1 MLHKLLR
8 VIFIKIYFLYK
19 VYILP
24 ICVMY
29 IFLLSGLADDLSNQG
44 YHKNN
49 YYNNDQADT
58 YYDCGKFIR
67 FFPSRTPESSPRSA
81 SVPVPRS
88 VSSSSPDT
96 LPDKSDPENVPA
108 RSALPLSRY
117 QMPCMNQA
125 ALPGRSDSS
134 PSSHI

>member
-1 MLHKLLR
+1 MLHKLLQ

-19 VYILP
+19 VYISP

-67 FFPSRTPESSPRSA
+67 FFHQIKYIFAVIHNLTIMGCRI
-81 SVPVPRS
+81 VF
-88 VSSSSPDT
+88 
-96 LPDKSDPENVPA
+96 
-108 RSALPLSRY
+108 RY
-117 QMPCMNQA
+117 ICNAISICSGQIAVCHFIQDHSMRVVCKIQA
-125 ALPGRSDSS
+125 TAV
-134 PSSHI
+134 

>member
-1 MLHKLLR
+1 MFTITCCTKLLR

-19 VYILP
+19 LYISP

-67 FFPSRTPESSPRSA
+67 FFHQIKYIFAVIHNLTIMGCRIVFRYICNAISICITKDCIYLAIASQAFSS
-81 SVPVPRS
+81 
-88 VSSSSPDT
+88 
-96 LPDKSDPENVPA
+96 L
-108 RSALPLSRY
+108 
-117 QMPCMNQA
+117 
-125 ALPGRSDSS
+125 S
-134 PSSHI
+134 PSMTA